1 MTNLIGELN
10 TLLNQVCE
18 GKQATTTA
26 DVIKLEDSLSLNK
39 KRMINL
45 LDDLSKKAEHR
56 TLIQSGKD

>member
-1 MTNLIGELN
+1 MTNLIEELN

-26 DVIKLEDSLSLNK
+26 DVIKLEDSLFLNK

-45 LDDLSKKAEHR
+45 LDDLPKKAEHR